1 MLDSLV
7 NKKKIYELIWTVDMM
22 VMTAYSEL
30 TQFIP
35 PGQTLLLDIILDP
48 ALKNILLQ
56 IS

>member
-1 MLDSLV
+1 M
-7 NKKKIYELIWTVDMM
+7 WTVDMM

-35 PGQTLLLDIILDP
+35 RGQTLMLDIILDP
-48 ALKNILLQ
+48 ALNNILSQ